1 MAPAAGDQARA
12 PADPDWVTVGEVNGL
27 FGVDGSLRLYSHFEN
42 PPDLLGFERLWLVL
56 EGRPVP
62 HWVLETRRSGRALV
76 ARLEGVEDRDQAR
89 RMLGTR
95 ILVPRALLG
104 EPEPGEYLWADLIGL
119 RVRDRSGAYLG
130 EVVSLMETGA
140 NDVLVV
146 RDGDRERLIPF
157 LSETVL
163 EVDLEGGVIRA
174 DWDPDF

>member
-1 MAPAAGDQARA
+1 MAPAAGDRDRS
-12 PADPDWVTVGEVNGL
+12 PADSAWVTVGEVNGL
-27 FGVDGSLRLYSHFEN
+27 FGVDGGLRLYSFLEN

-56 EGRPVP
+56 EGGPTPYR
-62 HWVLETRRSGRALV
+62 VLETRRSGRAL
-76 ARLEGVEDRDQAR
+76 AALLEGVGDREEAR
-89 RMLGTR
+89 RLLGTR
-95 ILVPRALLG
+95 IQVPRSLLG
-104 EPEPGEYLWADLIGL
+104 EPDPGEYLWADLVGL
-119 RVRDRSGAYLG
+119 AVRDPNGAYLG

-146 RDGDRERLIPF
+146 RDGKRERLIPF